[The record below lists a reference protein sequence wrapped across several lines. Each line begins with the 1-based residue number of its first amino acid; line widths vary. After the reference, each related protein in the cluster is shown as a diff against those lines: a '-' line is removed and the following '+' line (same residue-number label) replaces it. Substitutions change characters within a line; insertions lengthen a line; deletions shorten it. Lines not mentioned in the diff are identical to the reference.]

1 MVEFY
6 QGMVGGTGRG
16 PLLWLL
22 IGLLLSFA
30 VTRLVTRRIRAGSAG
45 LKNWE
50 LGGVHVHHQV
60 FGILLVL
67 ISGVLKFA
75 YHPPPPWVEALGGSF
90 GIGMGMTLDEFAL
103 WLHLDD
109 VYWSPE
115 GRRSIDAVF
124 AAAAVT
130 GLLLLGLN
138 PLDVSGAAGAALGVA
153 AAILVV
159 NLLLSTIVALKGK
172 PILAVLSLV
181 VPVLALVGAIRLAK
195 PTSPWARWRY
205 PEGSTRLAR
214 AQRRF
219 GLRYQRRWDRLRDLI
234 GGAPSPPAGG
244 AGR

>member
-1 MVEFY
+1 MVDFY
-6 QGMVGGTGRG
+6 QGAVEKSGRA

-22 IGLLLSFA
+22 VGLLIGFA
-30 VTRLVTRRIRAGSAG
+30 VTRLVTRRIRAGSTG

-50 LGGVHVHHQV
+50 SGGVHVHHQV

-67 ISGVLKFA
+67 ISGVLEFA
-75 YHPPPPWVEALGGSF
+75 YRPSSPWAEALGGTF

-124 AAAAVT
+124 LAAVIV
-130 GLLLLGLN
+130 GLLLLGFS
-138 PLDVSGAAGAALGVA
+138 PLDVSGVAGAAFAVTVA
-153 AAILVV
+153 GFAVDVLLSLVV
-159 NLLLSTIVALKGK
+159 VLKGK
-172 PILAVLSLV
+172 PILGILSLM

-205 PEGSTRLAR
+205 PLGSRKLAR
-214 AQRRF
+214 AQERF
-219 GLRYQRRWDRLRDLI
+219 GGRYQRRWDRIRDLV
-234 GGAPSPPAGG
+234 GGAPSN
-244 AGR
+244 RR